1 MRGFRIGLCGGHG
14 TGKTTFAYEL
24 AAFLKKAGFD
34 TGLSSNV
41 SRSSR
46 SGYLRGSFLNQNEIL
61 SSLMV
66 NEQMLLEKHNVV
78 ICDRT
83 VFDVQAYSDFYEG
96 TEWTYDTMLRYI
108 EEHGNYDFIV
118 WFNKPF
124 DAQDKDRNDM
134 SSSQVI
140 SDASLAIVEFCLTN
154 SLTKTELFVKSEWN
168 NLALMLEIRSRID
181 VLTNEHEEQV
191 EKLLKGIKE
200 FKESK

>member
-1 MRGFRIGLCGGHG
+1 MRKFRIGLCGGHG

-24 AAFLKKAGFD
+24 AAFFKKSGFD
-34 TGLSSNV
+34 VGLSTNV

-61 SSLMV
+61 TNLMV
-66 NEQMLLEKHNVV
+66 NEQMLLEKHDVV

-124 DAQDKDRNDM
+124 NAQDKDRNDM
-134 SSSQVI
+134 SSSQSI
-140 SDASLAIVEFCLTN
+140 SDSSLAIVEFCRTN
-154 SLTKTELFVKSEWN
+154 SLTNTEIFVKNDWN
-168 NLALMLEIRSRID
+168 VLALMIRIRLLIDLLRKEHQSQLEEIRTKIE
-181 VLTNEHEEQV
+181 VNQ
-191 EKLLKGIKE
+191 
-200 FKESK
+200 